1 MLRRSSLILTV
12 IKKKKKKINHI
23 TEHLKKGHGAIGRNV
38 KPISNLYLR
47 H

>member
-12 IKKKKKKINHI
+12 IKKKKKINHI